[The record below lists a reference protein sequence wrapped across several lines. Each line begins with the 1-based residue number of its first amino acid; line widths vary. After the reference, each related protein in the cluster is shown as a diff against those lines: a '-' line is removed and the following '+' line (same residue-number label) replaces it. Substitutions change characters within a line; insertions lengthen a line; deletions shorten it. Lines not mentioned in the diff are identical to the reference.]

1 MNHTKTLQ
9 ALLAGAALGLAVTP
23 ALACSAAGPETHVGK
38 LLGID
43 LAARTF
49 TILDAETS
57 QPVRFE
63 ANQSQMQQVQ
73 GRKGYLKVKYQRDGD
88 KLKAKTVK

>member
-1 MNHTKTLQ
+1 MTHMKTIHTLIVGV
-9 ALLAGAALGLAVTP
+9 ALALAAAPAV
-23 ALACSAAGPETHVGK
+23 ACSAAGPETHVGK

-43 LAARTF
+43 PAAQNF
-49 TILDAETS
+49 TILDAETN
-57 QPVRFE
+57 QPVSFE
-63 ANQSQMQQVQ
+63 ANQSQMQQLQ